1 MKPKQH
7 ITAVEQHPLAGS
19 SFISLMKLFLG
30 NGGVDREYLPQ
41 ALSVATASF
50 LTIPLKIFENVKFSQ
65 KIADTQLEFPPIF
78 IIGHPRSGTTY
89 FQYLMSLDSNLGYLE
104 NWQAMRGSEIFL
116 SNQELAKRWADS
128 NYPRKRISDGVMMF
142 ANSPAEEEYPLANA
156 CPYSFYTWFYFPKN
170 MRKIFQNFV
179 LFEGVDQQIISEWK
193 RAYTKMLKRI
203 TLSANGKR
211 LILKNPINTARVKI
225 LLEMFPDAKF
235 IHIYRN
241 PYSIYAST
249 NTLYKKIVRLLGL
262 QTINEA
268 ELEENIIFIY
278 KQMMEKFLVDKSSI
292 PPENLIEIKYEDFIG
307 NEIQYFKQIYE
318 QFKLPDFEQAEAE
331 FKKYIKSQANYE
343 TNKYTL
349 DEETIKKIT
358 EEWSFTIEKWQYDLP
373 TEMKTTAA
381 S

>member
-1 MKPKQH
+1 MKPKQN

-19 SFISLMKLFLG
+19 SFISLMKLFLR

-89 FQYLMSLDSNLGYLE
+89 FQYLMSLDPNLGYLE

-225 LLEMFPDAKF
+225 LLSMFPDAKF

-318 QFKLPDFEQAEAE
+318 QFNLPDFEQAEAE

-373 TEMKTTAA
+373 TEMKTTTT

>member
-1 MKPKQH
+1 
-7 ITAVEQHPLAGS
+7 
-19 SFISLMKLFLG
+19 
-30 NGGVDREYLPQ
+30 
-41 ALSVATASF
+41 
-50 LTIPLKIFENVKFSQ
+50 
-65 KIADTQLEFPPIF
+65 
-78 IIGHPRSGTTY
+78 
-89 FQYLMSLDSNLGYLE
+89 
-104 NWQAMRGSEIFL
+104 
-116 SNQELAKRWADS
+116 
-128 NYPRKRISDGVMMF
+128 
-142 ANSPAEEEYPLANA
+142 
-156 CPYSFYTWFYFPKN
+156 
-170 MRKIFQNFV
+170 
-179 LFEGVDQQIISEWK
+179 
-193 RAYTKMLKRI
+193 MLKRI

-225 LLEMFPDAKF
+225 LLSMFPDAKF

-307 NEIQYFKQIYE
+307 NEIQYFKQIYD
-318 QFKLPDFEQAEAE
+318 QFNLPEFEQAEAE
-331 FKKYIKSQANYE
+331 FKKYVKSQANYE

-358 EEWSFTIEKWQYDLP
+358 EEWRFTIEKWQYDLP

>member
-1 MKPKQH
+1 MKPKQN

-41 ALSVATASF
+41 ALSIATASF

-89 FQYLMSLDSNLGYLE
+89 FQYLMSLDPNLGYLE

-225 LLEMFPDAKF
+225 LLSMFPDAKF

-249 NTLYKKIVRLLGL
+249 NTLYKKIVRVLGL

-307 NEIQYFKQIYE
+307 NEIQHFKQIYE
-318 QFKLPDFEQAEAE
+318 QFKLLDFEQAEAE
-331 FKKYIKSQANYE
+331 FKKYIKSQANYK

-358 EEWSFTIEKWQYDLP
+358 EEWRFTIEKWQYDVP

>member
-1 MKPKQH
+1 MKPKQN

-30 NGGVDREYLPQ
+30 NGGVDREYLSQ
-41 ALSVATASF
+41 ALSIATASF
-50 LTIPLKIFENVKFSQ
+50 LTIPLKIFEDIKFSQ

-89 FQYLMSLDSNLGYLE
+89 FQYLMSLDPNLGYLE

-225 LLEMFPDAKF
+225 LLSMFPDAKF

-307 NEIQYFKQIYE
+307 NEIQYFKQIYD
-318 QFKLPDFEQAEAE
+318 QFNLPEFEQAEAE
-331 FKKYIKSQANYE
+331 FKKYVKSQANYE

-358 EEWSFTIEKWQYDLP
+358 EEWRFTIEKWQYDLP
-373 TEMKTTAA
+373 TELTGTKT
-381 S
+381 

>member
-1 MKPKQH
+1 MKPKQN

-41 ALSVATASF
+41 ALSIATASF

-89 FQYLMSLDSNLGYLE
+89 FQYLMSLDPNLGYLE

-225 LLEMFPDAKF
+225 LLSMFPNAKF

-249 NTLYKKIVRLLGL
+249 NRLYKKLVRVLGL

-318 QFKLPDFEQAEAE
+318 QFKLPEFEQAEAE

-358 EEWSFTIEKWQYDLP
+358 EEWRFTIEKWQYDLP
-373 TEMKTTAA
+373 TELTGTKT
-381 S
+381 

>member
-1 MKPKQH
+1 MKPKQN

-41 ALSVATASF
+41 ALSIATASF

-89 FQYLMSLDSNLGYLE
+89 FQYLMSLDPNLGYLE

-203 TLSANGKR
+203 TLSAHGKR

-225 LLEMFPDAKF
+225 LLSMFPDAKF

-262 QTINEA
+262 QNINEA

-318 QFKLPDFEQAEAE
+318 QFNLLDFEQAEAE

-373 TEMKTTAA
+373 TELTGTKT
-381 S
+381 

>member
-89 FQYLMSLDSNLGYLE
+89 FQYLMSLDPNLGYLE

-225 LLEMFPDAKF
+225 LLSMFPDAKF

-249 NTLYKKIVRLLGL
+249 NTLYKKIVRVLGL

-358 EEWSFTIEKWQYDLP
+358 EEWRFTIEKWQYDLP
-373 TEMKTTAA
+373 TELTGKRW
-381 S
+381 

>member
-1 MKPKQH
+1 MKPKQN

-30 NGGVDREYLPQ
+30 NGGVDREYLSQ
-41 ALSVATASF
+41 ALSIATASF
-50 LTIPLKIFENVKFSQ
+50 LTIPLKIFEDIKFSQ

-89 FQYLMSLDSNLGYLE
+89 FQYLMSLDPNLGYLE

-225 LLEMFPDAKF
+225 LLSMFPDAKF

-249 NTLYKKIVRLLGL
+249 NTLYKKIVRVLGL

-307 NEIQYFKQIYE
+307 NEIQYFKQIYD
-318 QFKLPDFEQAEAE
+318 QFNLPEFEQAEAE
-331 FKKYIKSQANYE
+331 FKKYVKSQANYE

-358 EEWSFTIEKWQYDLP
+358 EEWRFTIEKWQYDLP
-373 TEMKTTAA
+373 TELTGTKT
-381 S
+381 

>member
-1 MKPKQH
+1 MKSKQR

-19 SFISLMKLFLG
+19 SFISLMKLFLW

-41 ALSVATASF
+41 ALSAATASF

-65 KIADTQLEFPPIF
+65 KIAELEIELPPIF
-78 IIGHPRSGTTY
+78 ILGHPRSGTTY
-89 FQYLMSLDSNLGYLE
+89 FQYLMSRDPNLGYLE

-116 SNQELAKRWADS
+116 SSPELAKRWADS
-128 NYPRKRISDGVMMF
+128 NYPRKRISDEVMMY
-142 ANSPAEEEYPLANA
+142 ANSPAEEEFPLANA
-156 CPYSFYTWFYFPKN
+156 CPYSFYTWFYFPNN
-170 MRKIFQNFV
+170 MRKIFQKFV
-179 LFEGVDQQIISEWK
+179 LFEGVDDRIKTEWK
-193 RAYTKMLKRI
+193 RAYIKNLKRI
-203 TLSANGKR
+203 TLAVNGKR
-211 LILKNPINTARVKI
+211 LILKNPINTARIKI

-235 IHIYRN
+235 IHLYRN

-249 NTLYKKIVRLLGL
+249 NTLYKKLVRVLGF

-278 KQMMEKFLVDKSSI
+278 KQMMQKFLVDKNSL

-307 NEIQYFKQIYE
+307 NEIEYLKQVYA
-318 QFKLPDFEQAEAE
+318 QFNLPSFEQAEAE
-331 FKKYIKSQANYE
+331 FKKYIQSQANYE

-358 EEWSFTIEKWQYDLP
+358 EQWRFTIEKWQYDVPDEL
-373 TEMKTTAA
+373 TVKAA
-381 S
+381 P

>member
-1 MKPKQH
+1 MKSKQN

-41 ALSVATASF
+41 ALSIATASF

-89 FQYLMSLDSNLGYLE
+89 FQYLMSLDPNLGYLE

-156 CPYSFYTWFYFPKN
+156 CPYSFYSWFYFPKN

-249 NTLYKKIVRLLGL
+249 NALYKKIVRLLGL

-268 ELEENIIFIY
+268 ELEENIIYIY

-318 QFKLPDFEQAEAE
+318 QFNLLDFEQAEAE